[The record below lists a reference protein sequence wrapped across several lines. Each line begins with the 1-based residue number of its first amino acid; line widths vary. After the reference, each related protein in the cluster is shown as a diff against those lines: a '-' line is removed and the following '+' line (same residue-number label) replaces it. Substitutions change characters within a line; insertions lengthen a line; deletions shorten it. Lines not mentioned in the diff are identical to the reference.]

1 MKALLGGIGVDV
13 VKTCANF
20 HSARGEHQKVSSPFV
35 SSTKGEHLE
44 KCNDYLCKSFIIQD
58 ANVHFF
64 PHDTQYRVIKF
75 HEIFF

>member
-20 HSARGEHQKVSSPFV
+20 YSACGKHQKVSSPFV

-44 KCNDYLCKSFIIQD
+44 KCNAYLCKSFIIQD

-64 PHDTQYRVIKF
+64 PHHTQYRFIKF
-75 HEIFF
+75 HEIKI